1 MERAR
6 GNEEED
12 LIWKGEGG
20 GGEDVCAV
28 RWEGCDYPLSLRK
41 VGKGGDVWVVEGTGG
56 PDRYVRLFAPSAL
69 DVIVRQYAYAGEEC
83 HKKGG
88 VVYGCRKEGEGG
100 GEEEVGDSEPL
111 PFLLP
116 FLGVGQER
124 PGQSGLC
131 WWSSLCFCLC
141 CTEQMRSVF
150 ASRLPPH
157 VSPLVSSCLDKDE
170 SARKLRRFLF
180 STYAIGDDPDQDP
193 SLDGKNAGWEL
204 CVLAAQLGLPLIRF
218 EAPSMTQLEDE
229 VEDQRGKSH
238 SLRRPFWTESS
249 LLVVQ
254 CLRSAWE
261 PKRRIKVGGRRY
273 KLAAVLLGS
282 ETCGHQISMST
293 IDMDARRWAISD
305 ADARSRGIG
314 PIHWEVRRGT
324 MKDVWL
330 KAMHDSVP
338 LSVGGAKTCSF
349 SPPLERKRGGANAD
363 YVYLSLRK
371 DVSERPPS

>member
-1 MERAR
+1 MDDDLEWR
-6 GNEEED
+6 EE
-12 LIWKGEGG
+12 KGPHPI
-20 GGEDVCAV
+20 CAV
-28 RWEGCDYPLSLRK
+28 KWEGCDVPLSIRLVKR
-41 VGKGGDVWVVEGTGG
+41 VRGEDGWWVVEGTGG
-56 PDRYVRLFAPSAL
+56 PDRYVRLLSPHAL
-69 DVIVRQYAYAGEEC
+69 DVLVGHYAYAGEGC
-83 HKKGG
+83 HREGRI
-88 VVYGCRKEGEGG
+88 VYGCKRRWGKNEDEM
-100 GEEEVGDSEPL
+100 EEDEDEDGLTSIP
-111 PFLLP
+111 LLP
-116 FLGVGQER
+116 FLGVAQER

-131 WWSSLCFCLC
+131 WWSSLCFALC
-141 CTEQMRSVF
+141 CSKQMRSVF

-157 VSPLVSSCLDKDE
+157 IAPLATTCLDDDE
-170 SARKLRRFLF
+170 AARKLRRFLF
-180 STYAIGDDPDQDP
+180 STYAIGDDPNQDP

-218 EAPSMTQLEDE
+218 DAPSMDKLEDE

-261 PKRRIKVGGRRY
+261 PMRRINVGGRRY
-273 KLAAVLLGS
+273 YLAAVLLGS
-282 ETCGHQISMST
+282 EKCGHQISMST
-293 IDMDARRWAISD
+293 LDLDVRRWAISD

-314 PIHWEVRRGT
+314 PIHWEVAKGST
-324 MKDVWL
+324 KPTWL

-349 SPPLERKRGGANAD
+349 SPPLERKGANAD

-371 DVSERPPS
+371 DVVS